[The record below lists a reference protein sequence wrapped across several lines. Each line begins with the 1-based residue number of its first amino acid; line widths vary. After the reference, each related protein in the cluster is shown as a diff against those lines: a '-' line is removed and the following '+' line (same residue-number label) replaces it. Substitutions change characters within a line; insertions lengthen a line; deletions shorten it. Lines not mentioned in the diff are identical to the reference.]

1 MDLAASE
8 AKILLSN
15 LENDKQGEDK
25 QKTAVTCFCQFGHYF
40 NHRQWSERGGVRPS
54 DQQGTDGPR
63 SSRMT
68 LEKHLKRQFKSPRVY
83 RVVLGSRGR
92 MWRENCQS
100 LQNSSASG

>member
-40 NHRQWSERGGVRPS
+40 NHRQWSEQGGGQTIRPARNRWAKE
-54 DQQGTDGPR
+54 QQNDT
-63 SSRMT
+63 
-68 LEKHLKRQFKSPRVY
+68 
-83 RVVLGSRGR
+83 
-92 MWRENCQS
+92 
-100 LQNSSASG
+100 